1 MQLYLF
7 RTLDSFGVSSNISPE
22 VSACQLGY
30 RYDWLQCTEC
40 LSQAVGRNKLYFAAV
55 VHNCVLDQKSEAELF
70 EILLSFTSL
79 FSFMSTFHFFLFA
92 SCSKFSV
99 LLPLIF
105 SLFSVELLFFFYLFI
120 K

>member
-1 MQLYLF
+1 MELYLF
-7 RTLDSFGVSSNISPE
+7 RTLDSFGVSLNISPE

-40 LSQAVGRNKLYFAAV
+40 LSQAVGGNKLYFAAV

-79 FSFMSTFHFFLFA
+79 FSFMSTFHFCLLLAVNFLF
-92 SCSKFSV
+92 SCFSFF
-99 LLPLIF
+99 LCFQWNCFF
-105 SLFSVELLFFFYLFI
+105 SSTYL
-120 K
+120 